1 MDNSQGQTL
10 TQYSLGICELF
21 HPLIHGF
28 SENSDRNIVGKF
40 LLYEIFEP
48 EEFYEGEY
56 LTMLEL
62 HYNAYNTFYVRR
74 IEAHPTIRNYHNII
88 ENNNY
93 YKIDIVESEVLPTLE
108 TVCVIKTFWIKL
120 IQRKWKKIYKQRME
134 ILAKI
139 KNPKILM
146 KREYYGKFPIGLN
159 RYPGLR

>member
-1 MDNSQGQTL
+1 MNN
-10 TQYSLGICELF
+10 TQYQPLSRYSLGTCELF
-21 HPLIHGF
+21 HPQIHGF
-28 SENSDRNIVGKF
+28 NENSDQNILGKF

-62 HYNAYNTFYVRR
+62 HYNAYNTFYIRR
-74 IEAHPTIRNYHNII
+74 IESHPIIRNFDNII
-88 ENNNY
+88 NNQNY
-93 YKIDIVESEVLPTLE
+93 YKIDIVESEVMPTLE
-108 TVCVIKTFWIKL
+108 TTCVIKTFWIKL

-146 KREYYGKFPIGLN
+146 KRECSGKFPIGLN
-159 RYPGLR
+159 YPALI